1 MKVEQLDP
9 LTDPRWGRFVDATRG
24 ASVFAHPAWLSLL
37 ARSYRYGIS
46 ALCVTD
52 SGGEPVLGLPIARVE
67 SRLTGRRLV
76 ALPFSDVCPP
86 VRGDVAGAEADA
98 ALAEALADLRRS
110 TGLDVEVRE
119 RLPEARGAHVV
130 PRFLVHRLALE
141 ADADAVLARASKSQI
156 RRGIKKAEREG
167 VTTRVGTDEAA
178 LDAFYRLHLRTRRR
192 QGVPIQPKR
201 FIRAF
206 AQLFAQ
212 GLGYVLTAEHEG
224 RTISAAVFLAHGDTI
239 VYKYGASDERHL
251 NLRPNNLLFADAIRR
266 ACAAGHTTLD
276 FGRTD
281 TDNTGLA
288 AFKRSW
294 GAEEH
299 ELAYTYLADH
309 PPREGSGLA
318 HRALAVVIRRG
329 PERTGQAIGTA
340 LYRHVG

>member
-1 MKVEQLDP
+1 VKVERLDP
-9 LTDPRWGRFVDATRG
+9 IADPRWARFVEATPS
-24 ASVFAHPAWLSLL
+24 ASVFAHPAWLELL
-37 ARSYRYGIS
+37 AGQYSYGMS
-46 ALCVTD
+46 AIVV
-52 SGGEPVLGLPIARVE
+52 SGGGDEPVLGLPIARVE
-67 SRLTGRRLV
+67 SRLTGKRWV

-86 VRGDVAGAEADA
+86 VRGAGCDAEAEA
-98 ALAEALADLRRS
+98 ALATALADLRRS
-110 TGLDVEVRE
+110 SGLDVEVRDG
-119 RLPEARGAHVV
+119 LPQIPGAHVV

-141 ADADAVLARASKSQI
+141 ADAEAVLARTSKSQI

-167 VTTRVGTDEAA
+167 VTTRARTDRAA
-178 LDAFYRLHLRTRRR
+178 LDEFYALHLRTRRR

-206 AQLFAQ
+206 EGLFDR
-212 GLGYVLTAEHEG
+212 GLGYVMTAHHED
-224 RTISAAVFLAHGDTI
+224 RTISAAVFLGRGDTA
-239 VYKYGASDERHL
+239 VYKYGASDERYL

-266 ACAAGHTTLD
+266 ACADGHEILD

-281 TDNTGLA
+281 TDNEGLA

-294 GAEEH
+294 GAEES

-309 PPREGSGLA
+309 PPREGNGLA
-318 HRALAVVIRRG
+318 HKVLAEVIRRG

>member
-1 MKVEQLDP
+1 MRVEQLDP
-9 LTDPRWGRFVDATRG
+9 LADPRWGRFVDATPSAG
-24 ASVFAHPAWLSLL
+24 VFAHPAWLDLL
-37 ARSYRYGIS
+37 ARRYRYGIS
-46 ALCVTD
+46 ALCVTGD
-52 SGGEPVLGLPIARVE
+52 GGEPVLGLPIARVE
-67 SRLTGRRLV
+67 SRLTGKRLV

-86 VRGDVAGAEADA
+86 VRGAGADELTEA
-98 ALAEALADLRRS
+98 ALADALVELRRS
-110 TGLDVEVRE
+110 SGLDVEVRE
-119 RLPEARGAHVV
+119 SLPGVSGAHVV

-141 ADADAVLARASKSQI
+141 ADADAVLARTSKSQI

-167 VTTRVGTDEAA
+167 VTIRQGTDVAA

-192 QGVPIQPKR
+192 QGVPIQPKS
-201 FIRAF
+201 FIRGF
-206 AQLFAQ
+206 AGLFAQ

-224 RTISAAVFLAHGDTI
+224 QTISAAVFLAHGDTI

-266 ACAAGHTTLD
+266 ACVAGHTTLD

-294 GAEEH
+294 GAVEE
-299 ELAYTYLADH
+299 ELAYTYLADR
-309 PPREGSGLA
+309 PPRDGAGLA